1 MAILHGRRL
10 STALAAMHTC
20 RWAPRGVKTAIMS
33 RGPDRSPRKPRGVR
47 VANRLTSPAT
57 RRDTYP
63 SCARAGALSVASCLV
78 TRPLPLARASWA
90 VSASKRVRALAR
102 SIAVVVPRHPASSS
116 ISGRTSALRSCAPP
130 GFNHRQTVHSCAV
143 MAQPSLDTFNP
154 AVSVPLKA
162 HRSADVATG
171 VVRPDLPRNFPHPGW
186 RSCRAL
192 RQACPCGAQGEKDG
206 VAPFDAV
213 KHTAKYGKA
222 RAQAAGLRYECNT
235 TPGCQ
240 EQVRAGKW
248 GKGGAIEP
256 WRPRPPTRVRTKSPH
271 SRGSQAYALPPGGG
285 HGACAFMTAE
295 ACGQARGRLHGTLTP
310 APALMPI

>member
-1 MAILHGRRL
+1 MC
-10 STALAAMHTC
+10 TC
-20 RWAPRGVKTAIMS
+20 GV
-33 RGPDRSPRKPRGVR
+33 
-47 VANRLTSPAT
+47 
-57 RRDTYP
+57 
-63 SCARAGALSVASCLV
+63 LSVASCLV

-222 RAQAAGLRYECNT
+222 CAQRQGSDMSA
-235 TPGCQ
+235 TPLLG
-240 EQVRAGKW
+240 VRSNSEHASGEKE
-248 GKGGAIEP
+248 GAIEP
-256 WRPRPPTRVRTKSPH
+256 W
-271 SRGSQAYALPPGGG
+271 
-285 HGACAFMTAE
+285 
-295 ACGQARGRLHGTLTP
+295 
-310 APALMPI
+310 

>member
-206 VAPFDAV
+206 AAPVDAV

-248 GKGGAIEP
+248 GKGGPSSLGDRDRRQGLGRKARIVAVLK
-256 WRPRPPTRVRTKSPH
+256 PTPFP
-271 SRGSQAYALPPGGG
+271 QAAATGL
-285 HGACAFMTAE
+285 
-295 ACGQARGRLHGTLTP
+295 ARS
-310 APALMPI
+310 